1 MIIIR
6 CSVCGANCGY
16 LTKGKVKT
24 GIDVVCKDC
33 KPQNPIAVLCQKLA
47 YCFKPL
53 KHASVLVGTP

>member
-6 CSVCGANCGY
+6 CSVCGTNCGY
-16 LTKGKVKT
+16 LTKGKVN
-24 GIDVVCKDC
+24 DVVCKDC

-53 KHASVLVGTP
+53 KRPSVLVGTP

>member
-16 LTKGKVKT
+16 VKVKT
-24 GIDVVCKDC
+24 GIDVVCKDF

-47 YCFKPL
+47 YCFKPV
-53 KHASVLVGTP
+53 KHTSVLVGTP